1 MFVYLPQFRPAE
13 IFSFSPTSSLY
24 YFLSRSLA
32 PTLPKNGCGHFLPA
46 YRISGKVC
54 LSLIVSPY
62 ISFHFTQGIIMGFPT
77 TLSMTLVSTNLDPS
91 LPQLRCA
98 QGMVFGWAILSPLAK
113 LEGWA
118 PGPVGDMSTGS
129 RGWILWV
136 SLAIMCAD
144 SIVSLIPV
152 VAEFITS
159 GAQGWTSHEALAV
172 TDDLEIETPER
183 LVPLRWVL
191 WGLGTSVVLGTLVLW
206 TIFGNEVIEPWA
218 SLLGYAIGGL
228 LSILA

>member
-1 MFVYLPQFRPAE
+1 M
-13 IFSFSPTSSLY
+13 
-24 YFLSRSLA
+24 
-32 PTLPKNGCGHFLPA
+32 
-46 YRISGKVC
+46 
-54 LSLIVSPY
+54 IV
-62 ISFHFTQGIIMGFPT
+62 
-77 TLSMTLVSTNLDPS
+77 
-91 LPQLRCA
+91 
-98 QGMVFGWAILSPLAK
+98 GWAILSPLAK

-144 SIVSLIPV
+144 SVVSLLPV

-159 GAQGWTSHEALAV
+159 AAQGWTSREALTV
-172 TDDLEIETPER
+172 TDDAEVETPER
-183 LVPLRWVL
+183 LVPLRWVF
-191 WGLGTSVVLGTLVLW
+191 WGFGTSVVLGTLVLW
-206 TIFGNEVIEPWA
+206 TIFGNEVIKPWA